1 MEEFGA
7 EHLALEVGKLPKLM
21 LIGVDALLLHEEAD
35 NRRGAAIRARIE
47 ADGFI
52 RHPLMAAK
60 DHGEVSHLLLDGVN
74 RYEALRKL
82 GCRFVPIQ
90 EVNLDDKA
98 LGLSTWHHELEGLA
112 PEDVV
117 NILSSS
123 MRVVAFEGG
132 FTQAGDFIP
141 HYEKDWGCV
150 VVLPD
155 RRCLAVIVDGTTQQ
169 RVEAIRRIA
178 RHLSPT
184 GAMDRVSYT
193 NLNDLVANYPRFS
206 ALICY
211 PPFSK
216 SDVLHMAVEKVL
228 FPSGVTRFSVPKR
241 MLSFGIPLPLLRS
254 EGSLEEARGAL
265 HEMIVDKIRKRRIR
279 FYEEPTFH
287 FDD

>member
-21 LIGVDALLLHEEAD
+21 LIGVDDLLLHEEAD
-35 NRRGAAIRARIE
+35 ERRGSAIRARIE
-47 ADGFI
+47 TDGFI
-52 RHPLMAAK
+52 RHPLIAAK
-60 DHGEVSHLLLDGVN
+60 DHGEISHMLLDGVN
-74 RYEALRKL
+74 RYEALKRL

-90 EVNLDDKA
+90 EVKLDDRG
-98 LGLSTWHHELEGLA
+98 LSLSTWHHELEGIA
-112 PEDVV
+112 PQEVV
-117 NILSSS
+117 DILSSS

-132 FTQAGDFIP
+132 FTKTGDFIP
-141 HYEKDWGCV
+141 RFEKDWGCA

-169 RVEAIRRIA
+169 RVEAIRRMV
-178 RHLSPT
+178 RRLSPS

-193 NLNDLVANYPRFS
+193 NLNDLVANYPGFS
-206 ALICY
+206 ALVCY

-216 SDVLHMAVEKVL
+216 SDVLQMAVAKVL

-241 MLSFGIPLPLLRS
+241 MLSFGIPLSLLRI
-254 EGSLEEARGAL
+254 EGSLDEAQATL
-265 HEMIVDKIRKRRIR
+265 NDMIVDKIRKRKIR

>member
-1 MEEFGA
+1 
-7 EHLALEVGKLPKLM
+7 M
-21 LIGVDALLLHEEAD
+21 LIDIDALLLHEEAD
-35 NRRGAAIRARIE
+35 ERRGAAIHARIE
-47 ADGFI
+47 ADGLI

-74 RYEALRKL
+74 RYAALRKL
-82 GCRFVPIQ
+82 ACRFVPIQ
-90 EVNLDDKA
+90 EVNLDDNA

-112 PEDVV
+112 PQEVIDV
-117 NILSSS
+117 LSSS
-123 MRVVAFEGG
+123 MRVVAFQGG
-132 FTQAGDFIP
+132 FTQAGDFMP
-141 HYEKDWGCV
+141 RFEKNWGCV

-169 RVEAIRRIA
+169 RVEAIRRMV
-178 RHLSPT
+178 RRLSPA

-206 ALICY
+206 ALVCY

-216 SDVLHMAVEKVL
+216 SDVLHMAVGKFL

-241 MLSFGIPLPLLRS
+241 VLSFGFPLSLLRS
-254 EGSLEEARGAL
+254 KGSLEEAQASL
-265 HEMIVDKIRKRRIR
+265 HGMIVDKIRKRKIR